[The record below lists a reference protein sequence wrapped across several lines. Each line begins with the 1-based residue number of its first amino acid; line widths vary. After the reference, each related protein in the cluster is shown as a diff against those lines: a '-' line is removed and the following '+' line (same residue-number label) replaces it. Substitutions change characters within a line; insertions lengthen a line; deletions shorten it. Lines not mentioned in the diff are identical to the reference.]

1 MRAIEG
7 VSITN
12 RDGRWIVDRL
22 REIGRADDVTAAAS
36 IEYGLDNDIPVDWLN
51 NAEKLSVMM
60 ILLDAPASLALLRDT
75 LARDHRDRHQ

>member
-1 MRAIEG
+1 MREIEG

-12 RDGRWIVDRL
+12 QDGRWIVERL

-36 IEYGLDNDIPVDWLN
+36 IEYGVDNDIPVDWLN

-60 ILLDAPASLALLRDT
+60 ILLDAPASLARLRDT
-75 LARDHRDRHQ
+75 LARDHRDRQQ